1 MQVYKIYPVGFAANS
16 YIVTED
22 GVSCVVID
30 PAQPRIADKCRE
42 LGLTPKYALLTHCHY
57 DHIGGCGAL
66 WEQGVKILCG
76 EDEKDGEGVLEDAED
91 KLESA
96 LDQAETDVSRGL
108 HEAEE

>member
-1 MQVYKIYPVGFAANS
+1 MRTKKLALAAML
-16 YIVTED
+16 I
-22 GVSCVVID
+22 
-30 PAQPRIADKCRE
+30 
-42 LGLTPKYALLTHCHY
+42 LLAVFTA
-57 DHIGGCGAL
+57 GGCAGRDDEKDVTNGA
-66 WEQGVKILCG
+66 ETHESAKDEDESDKNDGQTGASDDGG